1 MAGQEDLRYLV
12 VTDPQGKALF
22 RQGKPPS
29 DEALSGLATADAFAA
44 PDGDVLDTAVPVVV
58 DGETA
63 AVVHLGVDRNVADR
77 RSEEHTSE
85 LPSLMRSSY
94 AVFCLKKHKHTSS
107 ASPRPP
113 PHTRK
118 CPT

>member
-29 DEALSGLATADAFAA
+29 DEALSGMATEDAFAA

-77 RSEEHTSE
+77 VGRELLIDIVTILRSEEHTSE
-85 LPSLMRSSY
+85 LQSLMRI
-94 AVFCLKKHKHTSS
+94 
-107 ASPRPP
+107 
-113 PHTRK
+113 
-118 CPT
+118 